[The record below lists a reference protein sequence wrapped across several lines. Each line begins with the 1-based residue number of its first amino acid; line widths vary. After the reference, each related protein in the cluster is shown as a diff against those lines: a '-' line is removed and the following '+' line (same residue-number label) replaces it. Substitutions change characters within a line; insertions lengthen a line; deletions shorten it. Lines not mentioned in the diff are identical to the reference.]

1 MKKLIVVADFV
12 NDSLICQEVRS
23 IVEGYLKSSE
33 NANISFVSSSL
44 STINTAYILSCVIEI
59 EEKYGRPGHSIIFQ
73 NADSQVQT
81 QIHAQDAKKAD
92 FLIIK
97 LMSGMYVCGPNI
109 GYDFSLIKDKIDQAF
124 VYKGLNK
131 GDQFDLRHHNLR
143 ICAHLMDEMEDELDL
158 EEVNADIIP
167 NLKGYYI
174 GHIDCYGNIK
184 TTVTHEDFKG
194 KYEFGDI
201 VKLKINNIE
210 KKAKYVEN
218 LFKGEVGEL
227 VIYPGQ
233 SGKKDNKYLEIS
245 ISNKDSSESN
255 PQTAVYEFDTP
266 KTGTFIK
273 VI

>member
-1 MKKLIVVADFV
+1 MKKLIAIADFAD
-12 NDSLICQEVRS
+12 DSFACQEIRT
-23 IVEGYLKSSE
+23 IIEGYLKSSE
-33 NANISFVSSSL
+33 NPNISFVSSSL
-44 STINTAYILSCVIEI
+44 STINTAFILSCIIEI

-73 NADSQVQT
+73 STNQEIQT
-81 QIHAQDAKKAD
+81 QIHAQNTKKAD
-92 FLIIK
+92 FLVIK
-97 LMSGMYVCGPNI
+97 LMSGIYICGPNV

-131 GDQFDLRHHNLR
+131 QGQFNLLAFYSR

-174 GHIDCYGNIK
+174 GYIDSYGDIK
-184 TTVTHEDFKG
+184 TTITYEDFEG

-218 LFKGEVGEL
+218 L
-227 VIYPGQ
+227 
-233 SGKKDNKYLEIS
+233 S
-245 ISNKDSSESN
+245 
-255 PQTAVYEFDTP
+255 
-266 KTGTFIK
+266 
-273 VI
+273 